1 MYLDSRVMNVFRRKI
16 YDKLIDWKNKWSS
29 EYAILLEGARR
40 VGKSTI
46 VEEFAKN
53 EYGSYL
59 LIDFNHVT
67 KDVISVFETYSYDI
81 DKLLSTLQMVCNIRL
96 EPGRSL
102 VVFDEVQKYPKAREL
117 IKYLVKDGRYDYI
130 ETGSLITLKQN
141 TRNIQIPSEEM
152 HLRMFPMDFEEWCW
166 ACGFED
172 MFGAV
177 KEAYEKREPLMDSVH
192 RTVMEQFKTYMLTGG
207 MPQAVSKYVE
217 TRDMATVETV
227 KKVILDLYRDDMSKI
242 GGSAGTKAL
251 AIFEEI
257 PSMLS
262 THRKNFRPGM
272 IKKNVRQTYF
282 SPGIEW
288 LTSARICEK
297 CKVTTDPDLTGN
309 LNNGEPF
316 KCYLLDSGLL
326 MSLAFDNGVLSM
338 PEVYSAFTRGRLSI
352 NEGMLFENVAAQ
364 LLSSSGKE
372 LHYVELKKKKDDKNV
387 YEIDFILP
395 KGKKI
400 TPIEVKSSTSSK
412 HDSLDFFMEKYAKR
426 IDGAVIVHP
435 KNMRSEGKILYL
447 PIYMIS
453 LL

>member
-1 MYLDSRVMNVFRRKI
+1 MNVFRRKI
-16 YDKLIDWKNKWSS
+16 YDELIDWKNKWSS

-53 EYGSYL
+53 EYDSYL
-59 LIDFNHVT
+59 IIDFNHVK
-67 KDVISVFETYSYDI
+67 KDVISVFETYGHDT
-81 DKLLSTLQMVCNIRL
+81 DKLLSTLQMVCNVRL
-96 EPGRSL
+96 KPGKSL

-141 TRNIQIPSEEM
+141 IRNIQIPSEEM

-172 MFGAV
+172 MFGIV
-177 KEAYEKREPLMDSVH
+177 KEAYEKREPLIDPVH
-192 RTVMEQFKTYMLTGG
+192 RSVMEQFKTYMLTGG

-217 TRDMATVETV
+217 TRDMAAVETV

-242 GGSAGTKAL
+242 GGSAGTKAR

-262 THRKNFRPGM
+262 THRKNFRPGL
-272 IKKNVRQTYF
+272 IKKNSRQTYF
-282 SPGIEW
+282 APGIEW
-288 LTSARICEK
+288 LTSARICER
-297 CKVTTDPDLTGN
+297 CKLTTDPDLTGN

-316 KCYLLDSGLL
+316 KCYLLDTGLL
-326 MSLAFDNGVLSM
+326 MSLAFDNGILSM
-338 PEVYSAFTRGRLSI
+338 PEVYSAFTKGRLSI
-352 NEGMLFENVAAQ
+352 NEGMLFENVVAQ
-364 LLSSSGKE
+364 LLRSSGKD

-400 TPIEVKSSTSSK
+400 TPVEVKSSTSSK
-412 HDSLDFFMEKYAKR
+412 HDSLDFFLEKYSKR
-426 IDGAVIVHP
+426 IDGAIIVHP
-435 KNMRSEGKILYL
+435 RNMKSEGKILYL
-447 PIYMIS
+447 PIYMVS
-453 LL
+453 LI

>member
-1 MYLDSRVMNVFRRKI
+1 MNVFRRKI
-16 YDKLIDWKNKWSS
+16 YDELIDWKNKWSS

-53 EYGSYL
+53 EYDSYL
-59 LIDFNHVT
+59 IIDFNHVK
-67 KDVISVFETYSYDI
+67 KDVISVFETYGHDT
-81 DKLLSTLQMVCNIRL
+81 DKLLSTLQMVCNVRL
-96 EPGRSL
+96 KPGKSL

-141 TRNIQIPSEEM
+141 IRNIQIPSEEM

-172 MFGAV
+172 IFGIV
-177 KEAYEKREPLMDSVH
+177 KEAYEKREPLIDPVH
-192 RTVMEQFKTYMLTGG
+192 RSVMEQFKTYMLTGG

-217 TRDMATVETV
+217 TRDMAAVETV

-242 GGSAGTKAL
+242 GGSAGTKAR

-262 THRKNFRPGM
+262 THRKNFRPGL
-272 IKKNVRQTYF
+272 IKKNSRQTYF
-282 SPGIEW
+282 APGIEW
-288 LTSARICEK
+288 LTSARICER
-297 CKVTTDPDLTGN
+297 CKLTTDPDLTGN

-316 KCYLLDSGLL
+316 KCYLLDTGLL
-326 MSLAFDNGVLSM
+326 MSLAFDNGILSM
-338 PEVYSAFTRGRLSI
+338 PEVYSAFTKGRLSI
-352 NEGMLFENVAAQ
+352 NEGMLFENVVAQ
-364 LLSSSGKE
+364 LLRSSGKD

-400 TPIEVKSSTSSK
+400 TPVEVKSSTSSK
-412 HDSLDFFMEKYAKR
+412 HDSLDFFMEKYSKR
-426 IDGAVIVHP
+426 IDGAIIVHP
-435 KNMRSEGKILYL
+435 RNMKSEGKILYL
-447 PIYMIS
+447 PIYMVS
-453 LL
+453 LI

>member
-1 MYLDSRVMNVFRRKI
+1 MNVFRRKI
-16 YDKLIDWKNKWSS
+16 YNELLDWKNKWAR

-53 EYGSYL
+53 EYDSYL
-59 LIDFNHVT
+59 LIDFVHVK
-67 KDVISVFETYSYDI
+67 KDVISVFETYGHDI
-81 DKLLSTLQMVCNIRL
+81 DKLLSTLQMVCNVRL
-96 EPGRSL
+96 KPGKSL

-152 HLRMFPMDFEEWCW
+152 HLRMYPMDFEEWCW

-172 MFGAV
+172 MFGIIR
-177 KEAYEKREPLMDSVH
+177 EAYEKQEPLIEPVH
-192 RTVMEQFKTYMLTGG
+192 RSVMEQFKTFMLTGG
-207 MPQAVSKYVE
+207 MPQAVSKYAE
-217 TRDMATVETV
+217 THDMASVETV

-242 GGSAGTKAL
+242 RGSAGTKAK

-262 THRKNFRPGM
+262 THRKNFRPGI
-272 IKKNVRQTYF
+272 IKKNSRQTYF
-282 SPGIEW
+282 ASGIEW
-288 LTSARICEK
+288 LTSARICER
-297 CKVTTDPDLTGN
+297 CKAMTDPDITGN

-316 KCYLLDSGLL
+316 KCYLLDTGLL
-326 MSLAFDNGVLSM
+326 MSLAFDNDVLSIH
-338 PEVYSAFTRGRLSI
+338 EVYSAFTKSRLSI

-364 LLSSSGKE
+364 LLRSSGKE
-372 LHYVELKKKKDDKNV
+372 LHYVEIKEKENDKNV
-387 YEIDFILP
+387 HEIDFILP
-395 KGKKI
+395 KGNKI
-400 TPIEVKSSTSSK
+400 IPVEVKSSRSSK
-412 HDSLDFFMEKYAKR
+412 HKSLDIFIERYSKR
-426 IDGAVIVHP
+426 IDRAIVIHSRNL
-435 KNMRSEGKILYL
+435 KADGKILYI
-447 PIYMIS
+447 PIYMTS

>member
-1 MYLDSRVMNVFRRKI
+1 MNVFRRKI
-16 YDKLIDWKNKWSS
+16 YDELIDWKNKWSS

-53 EYGSYL
+53 EYDSYL
-59 LIDFNHVT
+59 IIDFNHVK
-67 KDVISVFETYSYDI
+67 KDVISVFETYGHDT
-81 DKLLSTLQMVCNIRL
+81 DKLLSTLQMVCNVRL
-96 EPGRSL
+96 KPGKSL

-141 TRNIQIPSEEM
+141 IRNIQIPSEEM

-172 MFGAV
+172 MFDIV
-177 KEAYEKREPLMDSVH
+177 KEAYEKREPLIDPVH
-192 RTVMEQFKTYMLTGG
+192 RSVMEQFKTYMLTGG

-217 TRDMATVETV
+217 TRDMAAVETV

-242 GGSAGTKAL
+242 GGSAGTKAR

-257 PSMLS
+257 PSLLS
-262 THRKNFRPGM
+262 THRKNFRPGL
-272 IKKNVRQTYF
+272 IKKNSRQTYF
-282 SPGIEW
+282 APGIEW
-288 LTSARICEK
+288 LTSARICER
-297 CKVTTDPDLTGN
+297 CKLTTDPDLTGN

-316 KCYLLDSGLL
+316 KCYLLDTGLL
-326 MSLAFDNGVLSM
+326 MSLAFDNGILSM
-338 PEVYSAFTRGRLSI
+338 PEVYSAFTKGRLSI
-352 NEGMLFENVAAQ
+352 NEGMLFENVVAQ
-364 LLSSSGKE
+364 LLRSSGKD

-400 TPIEVKSSTSSK
+400 TPVEVKSSTSSK
-412 HDSLDFFMEKYAKR
+412 HDSLDFFLEKYSKR
-426 IDGAVIVHP
+426 IDGAIIVHP
-435 KNMRSEGKILYL
+435 RNMKSEGKILYL
-447 PIYMIS
+447 PIYMVS
-453 LL
+453 LI

>member
-1 MYLDSRVMNVFRRKI
+1 MFRRKI
-16 YDKLIDWKNKWSS
+16 YDDLLDWKNKWAR

-46 VEEFAKN
+46 VEEFARN
-53 EYGSYL
+53 EYDSYL
-59 LIDFNHVT
+59 MLDFNHVG
-67 KDVISVFETYSYDI
+67 KDVISVFDTYGHDT
-81 DKLLSTLQMVCNIRL
+81 DRLLSTLQMVCNVRL
-96 EPGRSL
+96 KPGKSL

-141 TRNIQIPSEEM
+141 TRKIQIPSEEM

-172 MFGAV
+172 MFGII
-177 KEAYEKREPLMDSVH
+177 KEAYGKREPLIDPVH
-192 RTVMEQFKTYMLTGG
+192 KSVMEQFKTYMLTGG

-217 TRDMATVETV
+217 THDMAAVETV

-242 GGSAGTKAL
+242 GGSAGTKAS

-262 THRKNFRPGM
+262 THRKNFRPGL
-272 IKKNVRQTYF
+272 IKKNSRQTYF
-282 SPGIEW
+282 APGIEW

-297 CKVTTDPDLTGN
+297 CKLTTDPDLTSN

-316 KCYLLDSGLL
+316 KCYLLDTGLL
-326 MSLAFDNGVLSM
+326 MSLAFDNGIFSK

-364 LLSSSGKE
+364 LLVSAGKE
-372 LHYVELKKKKDDKNV
+372 LHYVELQKKKDDKNV

-395 KGKKI
+395 KGRKI
-400 TPIEVKSSTSSK
+400 IPVEVKSSVSSK

-426 IDGAVIVHP
+426 IDGAVIVHS
-435 KNMRSEGKILYL
+435 KNMKSEGKILYL
-447 PIYMIS
+447 PIYMSS

>member
-1 MYLDSRVMNVFRRKI
+1 MKVFRRKI
-16 YDKLIDWKNKWSS
+16 YDELLDWKIKWAR

-53 EYGSYL
+53 EYDSYL
-59 LIDFNHVT
+59 IIDFVNAK
-67 KDVISVFETYSYDI
+67 KDVISVFETYGHDM
-81 DKLLSTLQMVCNIRL
+81 DKLLSTLQMVCNVRL
-96 EPGRSL
+96 KPGKSL
-102 VVFDEVQKYPKAREL
+102 IVFDEVQRYPEAREL
-117 IKYLVKDGRYDYI
+117 IKYLVKDGRFDYI

-141 TRNIQIPSEEM
+141 TRRIQIPSEEM
-152 HLRMFPMDFEEWCW
+152 HLRMYPMDFEEWCW

-172 MFGAV
+172 MFGIV
-177 KEAYEKREPLMDSVH
+177 REAYEKKEPLIDPIH
-192 RTVMEQFKTYMLTGG
+192 RSVMEQFKTYMLTGG
-207 MPQAVSKYVE
+207 MPQAVSKYAE
-217 TRDMATVETV
+217 THDMAAVETV

-242 GGSAGTKAL
+242 GGSAGTKAK

-262 THRKNFRPGM
+262 GHRKNFRPGL
-272 IKKNVRQTYF
+272 IRKNSRQTYF
-282 SPGIEW
+282 APGVEW

-297 CKVTTDPDLTGN
+297 CRLTTDPDISSN

-316 KCYLLDSGLL
+316 KCYLLDTGLL
-326 MSLAFDNGVLSM
+326 MSLAFDNGVLSI

-364 LLSSSGKE
+364 LLRSAGKE
-372 LHYVELKKKKDDKNV
+372 LHYVEMRVKENDRNV
-387 YEIDFILP
+387 HEIDFILP

-400 TPIEVKSSTSSK
+400 IPVEVKSSVSTR
-412 HDSLDFFMEKYAKR
+412 HRSLDIFMQKYARR
-426 IDGAVIVHP
+426 IDGAVVVHSG
-435 KNMRSEGKILYL
+435 NMKMDGKILYI
-447 PIYMIS
+447 PIYMVS

>member
-1 MYLDSRVMNVFRRKI
+1 MNVFRRKI
-16 YDKLIDWKNKWSS
+16 YDELFDWKNKWSS

-53 EYGSYL
+53 EYDSYL
-59 LIDFNHVT
+59 IIDFNHVK
-67 KDVISVFETYSYDI
+67 KDVISVFETYGHDT
-81 DKLLSTLQMVCNIRL
+81 DKLLSTLQMVCNVRL
-96 EPGRSL
+96 KPGKSL

-141 TRNIQIPSEEM
+141 IRNIQIPSEEM

-172 MFGAV
+172 MFGIV
-177 KEAYEKREPLMDSVH
+177 KEAYEKREPLIDPVH
-192 RTVMEQFKTYMLTGG
+192 RSVMEQFKTYMLTGG

-217 TRDMATVETV
+217 TRDMAAVETV

-242 GGSAGTKAL
+242 GGSAGTKAR

-262 THRKNFRPGM
+262 THRKNFRPGL
-272 IKKNVRQTYF
+272 IKKNSRQTYF
-282 SPGIEW
+282 APGIEW
-288 LTSARICEK
+288 LTSARICER
-297 CKVTTDPDLTGN
+297 CKLTTDPDLTGN

-316 KCYLLDSGLL
+316 KCYLLDTGLL
-326 MSLAFDNGVLSM
+326 MSLAFDNGILSM
-338 PEVYSAFTRGRLSI
+338 PEVYSAFTKGRLSI
-352 NEGMLFENVAAQ
+352 NEGMLFENIVAQ
-364 LLSSSGKE
+364 LLRSSGKD

-400 TPIEVKSSTSSK
+400 TPVEVKSSTSSK
-412 HDSLDFFMEKYAKR
+412 HDSLDFFMEKYSKR
-426 IDGAVIVHP
+426 IDGAIIVHP
-435 KNMRSEGKILYL
+435 RNMKSEGKILYL
-447 PIYMIS
+447 PIYMVS
-453 LL
+453 LI

>member
-1 MYLDSRVMNVFRRKI
+1 MHVFKRKI
-16 YDKLIDWKNKWSS
+16 YDELIDWKNKWSR

-46 VEEFAKN
+46 VEEFARN
-53 EYGSYL
+53 EYDSYL
-59 LIDFNHVT
+59 IIDFNHVT
-67 KDVISVFETYSYDI
+67 KDVISVFEAYSHDT
-81 DKLLSTLQMVCNIRL
+81 DKLLSTLQMVCNVRL
-96 EPGRSL
+96 KPRKSL
-102 VVFDEVQKYPKAREL
+102 VVFDEVQKYPKARGL

-152 HLRMFPMDFEEWCW
+152 HLRMYPMDFEEWCW

-172 MFGAV
+172 MFGTI
-177 KEAYEKREPLMDSVH
+177 KEAYGKREPLIDPVH
-192 RTVMEQFKTYMLTGG
+192 RSVMEQFKTYMLTGG

-217 TRDMATVETV
+217 THDMVAVETV

-242 GGSAGTKAL
+242 GGSAGTKAR

-272 IKKNVRQTYF
+272 IKKNSRQTYF
-282 SPGIEW
+282 APGIEW

-297 CKVTTDPDLTGN
+297 CKLTTDPDLTGN

-316 KCYLLDSGLL
+316 KCYLLDTGLL

-338 PEVYSAFTRGRLSI
+338 PEVYSAFTKGRLSI

-364 LLSSSGKE
+364 LLRSSGKE

-387 YEIDFILP
+387 YEIDFVLP

-400 TPIEVKSSTSSK
+400 TPVEIKSSTSSK
-412 HDSLDFFMEKYAKR
+412 HDSLDFFMKKYAKR
-426 IDGAVIVHP
+426 IDGAVIIHS
-435 KNMRSEGKILYL
+435 KNMRSEGRILYL
-447 PIYMIS
+447 PIYMTS
-453 LL
+453 LM

>member
-1 MYLDSRVMNVFRRKI
+1 MNVFRRKI
-16 YDKLIDWKNKWSS
+16 YDELIDWKNKWSS

-53 EYGSYL
+53 EYDSYL
-59 LIDFNHVT
+59 IIDFNHVK
-67 KDVISVFETYSYDI
+67 KDVISVFETYGHDT
-81 DKLLSTLQMVCNIRL
+81 DKLLSTLQMVCNVRL
-96 EPGRSL
+96 KPGKSL

-141 TRNIQIPSEEM
+141 IRNIQIPSEEM

-172 MFGAV
+172 IFGIV
-177 KEAYEKREPLMDSVH
+177 KEAYEKREPLIDPVH
-192 RTVMEQFKTYMLTGG
+192 RSVMEQFKTYMLTGG

-217 TRDMATVETV
+217 TRDMAAVETV

-242 GGSAGTKAL
+242 GGSAGTKAR

-257 PSMLS
+257 PSLLS
-262 THRKNFRPGM
+262 THRKNFRPGL
-272 IKKNVRQTYF
+272 IKKNSRQTYF
-282 SPGIEW
+282 APGIEW
-288 LTSARICEK
+288 LTSARICER
-297 CKVTTDPDLTGN
+297 CKLTTDPDLTGN

-316 KCYLLDSGLL
+316 KCYLLDTGLL
-326 MSLAFDNGVLSM
+326 MSLAFDNGILSM
-338 PEVYSAFTRGRLSI
+338 PEVYSAFTKGRLSI
-352 NEGMLFENVAAQ
+352 NEGMLFENVVAQ
-364 LLSSSGKE
+364 LLRSSGKD

-400 TPIEVKSSTSSK
+400 TPVEVKSSTSSK
-412 HDSLDFFMEKYAKR
+412 HDSLDFFVEKYSKR
-426 IDGAVIVHP
+426 IDGAIIVHP
-435 KNMRSEGKILYL
+435 RNMKSEGKILYL
-447 PIYMIS
+447 PIYMVS
-453 LL
+453 LI

>member
-1 MYLDSRVMNVFRRKI
+1 MNVFRRKI
-16 YDKLIDWKNKWSS
+16 YDELIDWKNKWSS

-53 EYGSYL
+53 EYDSYL
-59 LIDFNHVT
+59 IIDFNHVK
-67 KDVISVFETYSYDI
+67 KDVISVFETYGHDT
-81 DKLLSTLQMVCNIRL
+81 DKLLSTLQMVCNVRL
-96 EPGRSL
+96 KPGKSL

-141 TRNIQIPSEEM
+141 IRNIQIPSEEM

-172 MFGAV
+172 MFGIV
-177 KEAYEKREPLMDSVH
+177 KEAYEKREPLIDPVH
-192 RTVMEQFKTYMLTGG
+192 RSVMEQFKTYMLTGG

-217 TRDMATVETV
+217 TRDMAAVETV

-242 GGSAGTKAL
+242 GGSAGTKAR

-257 PSMLS
+257 PSLLS
-262 THRKNFRPGM
+262 THRKNFRPGL
-272 IKKNVRQTYF
+272 IKKNSRQTYF
-282 SPGIEW
+282 APGIEW
-288 LTSARICEK
+288 LTSARICER
-297 CKVTTDPDLTGN
+297 CKLTTDPDLTGN

-316 KCYLLDSGLL
+316 KCYLLDTGLL
-326 MSLAFDNGVLSM
+326 MSLAFDNGILSM
-338 PEVYSAFTRGRLSI
+338 PEVYSAFTKGRLSI
-352 NEGMLFENVAAQ
+352 NEGMLFENVVAQ
-364 LLSSSGKE
+364 LLSSSGKD

-400 TPIEVKSSTSSK
+400 TPVEVKSSTSSK
-412 HDSLDFFMEKYAKR
+412 HDSLDFFLEKYSKR
-426 IDGAVIVHP
+426 IDGAIIVHP
-435 KNMRSEGKILYL
+435 RNMKSEGKILYL
-447 PIYMIS
+447 PIYMVS
-453 LL
+453 LI